1 MPASFIAGMGGDF
14 TDPASWFTLFN
25 EYNITGKP
33 VPVDGNGIMKTP
45 NELFFNN
52 SIGNSEIS
60 LMNEAWEFGDGS
72 PTEMAWKR
80 SSEYPFIEFILMML
94 TKPFKVF
101 YEYKDEV
108 AEGIR
113 IFNSREGFNTGNI
126 LQEKDL
132 YEFKLGSKLGG
143 FVNNFRLLA
152 ENTSL
157 NNSRYT
163 DIPDN

>member
-1 MPASFIAGMGGDF
+1 M
-14 TDPASWFTLFN
+14 
-25 EYNITGKP
+25 
-33 VPVDGNGIMKTP
+33 V
-45 NELFFNN
+45 
-52 SIGNSEIS
+52 
-60 LMNEAWEFGDGS
+60 
-72 PTEMAWKR
+72 EMAWRR

-163 DIPDN
+163 DIPKDNFDLVIHAGEPNRSEFFSALIVEKVSLDESYPIYQLADTTSYKRVILF